1 MISKI
6 KGWKDSL
13 AVFQICSPKNYN
25 FFFQEF
31 ELDKCKEISDIA
43 KVKKN
48 VSSLAHK
55 QH

>member
-13 AVFQICSPKNYN
+13 AVFQICSLKNYN